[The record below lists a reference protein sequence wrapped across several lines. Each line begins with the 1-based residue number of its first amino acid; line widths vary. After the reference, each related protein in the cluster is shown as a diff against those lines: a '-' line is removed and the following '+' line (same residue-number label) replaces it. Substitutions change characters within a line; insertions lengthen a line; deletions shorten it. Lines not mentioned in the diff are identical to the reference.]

1 VKISQMNEFSNMQL
15 FVLVVQ
21 EGSFSAAARALG
33 ITPSSVSRQVSQLE
47 GELSA
52 RLFQRTTRKQS
63 LTEAGRIYF
72 QHAERII
79 ADLKIA
85 RLAVNRLTDTP
96 SGSLH
101 ITVEADFAVAYIAPI
116 LPDFLERYP
125 KINIRLSMSVGIV
138 DLVDSGIDMAIRI
151 GHLDDSSLIA
161 RTIAVS
167 RSVVCASPA
176 YIERYGGP
184 THPSDL
190 EEHNCLSFKVGAG
203 MKYWRFNVPEGSLN
217 VPVSGRIGVNSIAFL
232 RSVALEGQGVIMV
245 PQWVI
250 RDELSQGKL
259 VPLLEDYPLEPA
271 STPIQ
276 AVFAHN
282 RHLAPKVRAFVEFLV
297 ERMKML

>member
-1 VKISQMNEFSNMQL
+1 MNEFSNMQL
-15 FVLVVQ
+15 FVLVVH

-33 ITPSSVSRQVSQLE
+33 ITPSSVSRQISQLE

-63 LTEAGRIYF
+63 LTEAGGIYF

-85 RLAVNRLTDTP
+85 RLAVSRLTDTP

-116 LPDFLERYP
+116 LPDFLELYP
-125 KINIRLSMSVGIV
+125 KINIRVSMSVGMV

-151 GHLDDSSLIA
+151 GHLNDSSLIA
-161 RTIAVS
+161 RNIAVS
-167 RSVVCASPA
+167 RSVVCASPT
-176 YIERYGGP
+176 YIEMHGKP
-184 THPSDL
+184 SHPRDL
-190 EEHNCLSFKVGAG
+190 DGHNCLSFRVGAG
-203 MKYWRFNVPEGSLN
+203 MKHWRFNVSEGSVN
-217 VPVSGRIGVNSIAFL
+217 VPVSGRIDVNSIVFL
-232 RSVALEGQGVIMV
+232 RNVALKDQGIIMV
-245 PQWVI
+245 PRWVI

-259 VPLLEDYPLEPA
+259 IPLLEDYPLEPD

-282 RHLAPKVRAFVEFLV
+282 RHLAPKVRSFVEFLV
-297 ERMKML
+297 ERMKTL

>member
-1 VKISQMNEFSNMQL
+1 MNEFSNMQL

-101 ITVEADFAVAYIAPI
+101 ITVEADFALAYIAPI
-116 LPDFLERYP
+116 LSDFLELYP
-125 KINIRLSMSVGIV
+125 KINIRISTSVGMV

-176 YIERYGGP
+176 YIERYGSP

-190 EEHNCLSFKVGAG
+190 EEHNCLSFKVGVG
-203 MKYWRFNVPEGSLN
+203 MKYWRFNVREGSLN

-232 RSVALEGQGVIMV
+232 RSVALEAQGIIMV

>member
-1 VKISQMNEFSNMQL
+1 MNEFSNMQL
-15 FVLVVQ
+15 FVLVVH

-33 ITPSSVSRQVSQLE
+33 ITPSSVSRQISQLE
-47 GELSA
+47 EDLSA

-63 LTEAGRIYF
+63 LTEAGGIYF

-116 LPDFLERYP
+116 LPDFLELYP
-125 KINIRLSMSVGIV
+125 KIDIRISMSVGMV

-161 RTIAVS
+161 RNIAIS
-167 RSVVCASPA
+167 RSVVCASPT
-176 YIERYGGP
+176 YIEMHGKP
-184 THPSDL
+184 SHPKDL
-190 EEHNCLSFKVGAG
+190 EGHNCLSFRVGAG
-203 MKYWRFNVPEGSLN
+203 MKHWRFNVSEGSVN
-217 VPVSGRIGVNSIAFL
+217 VPVSGRLEVNSIVFL
-232 RSVALEGQGVIMV
+232 RNVALKDQGIIMV
-245 PQWVI
+245 PRWVI

-259 VPLLEDYPLEPA
+259 IPLLEDYPLEPDG
-271 STPIQ
+271 TPIQ

-282 RHLAPKVRAFVEFLV
+282 RHLAPKVRSFVEFLV
-297 ERMKML
+297 ERMKTL